1 MIQLYGHAKTRSLRA
16 SWALE
21 EVSAEYQFIDVDL
34 HSGAGRR
41 EPFISL
47 NPAGKVPVLV
57 DDGLVLTE
65 SAAIVT
71 YLGDKFPQS
80 KLVPAAGSVDRAR
93 YNQWC
98 YFVLTELEQPLWT
111 MAKHRFAL
119 PEARRVPAIL
129 DCANWEFA
137 RAIKLLEKRLTGPF
151 ALGDQFS
158 AADILLGHTLQWAQ
172 AFKLET
178 GSVPLGEYLQ
188 RLAIRPALAKAMA
201 RESAT

>member
-21 EVSAEYQFIDVDL
+21 EAGAEYQFIDVDL

-57 DDGLVLTE
+57 DDSLVLTE

-80 KLVPAAGSVDRAR
+80 MLVPAAGSVDRAR

-98 YFVLTELEQPLWT
+98 CFVLTELEQPLWT

-129 DCANWEFA
+129 DCAGWEFA
-137 RAIKLLEKRLTGPF
+137 RAVKLLEKRLTGRF

-178 GSVPLGEYLQ
+178 GSVLLDEYLQ

-201 RESAT
+201 RETAT